1 MLTRRALPPVLL
13 ACLLGAVR
21 PVTIDNLTPRRDT
34 SGNIVNAHDGHVFVD
49 PTSAGSGQRR
59 RFLWVG
65 TSYPP
70 CLDSS
75 IWGSKGNAWKPDY
88 NGCGFGD
95 HNYAMYSSPD
105 LASWT
110 LLNPS
115 CAPALPP
122 AFRPGGL
129 PPQAEHRCACRLI
142 PADRR
147 PIGIYFRPKLL
158 YCKARQHWVLWFN
171 YVDLQKTQTL
181 LPTPAEGVYGV
192 AVSKQMAGP
201 YEIVGMNLTM
211 GNGRNLNGDFNLFED
226 SDGSAYILYHSYDWS
241 AQPPPFPLPTL
252 SFS

>member
-1 MLTRRALPPVLL
+1 MLTRRALPLPPLLL

-49 PTSAGSGQRR
+49 PTSGSGQRR

-75 IWGSKGNAWKPDY
+75 IWGSQGNAWKRDY

-105 LASWT
+105 LKSWT

-115 CAPALPP
+115 C
-122 AFRPGGL
+122 
-129 PPQAEHRCACRLI
+129 
-142 PADRR
+142 
-147 PIGIYFRPKLL
+147 
-158 YCKARQHWVLWFN
+158 V
-171 YVDLQKTQTL
+171 
-181 LPTPAEGVYGV
+181 
-192 AVSKQMAGP
+192 
-201 YEIVGMNLTM
+201 
-211 GNGRNLNGDFNLFED
+211 
-226 SDGSAYILYHSYDWS
+226 
-241 AQPPPFPLPTL
+241 
-252 SFS
+252 